1 MTYVIIYHILIF
13 GVFILRNNVID
24 NIRGLCLLGV
34 IGIHVGSIAQSTNSF
49 WLYTLLEVL
58 SRYSV
63 PTFFFVSGYG
73 LFCSDKKLLALARGE
88 TATDSFS
95 YLSFIPKRLKS
106 SGLPYVSWSYFY
118 QLYFWKMVGYI
129 PLSLSEQ
136 FFVMFFGLSCYHLY
150 FMVILIVFY
159 LTHPLWRALM
169 ALLLRTSLVGGMS
182 ILFLLQ
188 LVLYYYSSHNHIN
201 PDSWLPFLKNLYV
214 FRLNYIPLYYLFIY
228 MLGGI
233 MALYWSQTKAL
244 LQKHFW
250 AIVGFYLASILYI
263 EGSTYYSFNYENY
276 DLLSLAFTYHQ
287 LCPQGLVYTTAS
299 ILFFCAVLQRWQDK
313 FDTTDVNNC
322 ENISSHNNLW
332 QTVQQLIYRAIQILT
347 KYSMLM
353 YFLHPLFLDLMT
365 NYFTNHGIVMTVK
378 KVALA
383 YWVLVIVTLLASIL
397 LEHIFKKVKFLKLL
411 FMGKY

>member
-1 MTYVIIYHILIF
+1 M
-13 GVFILRNNVID
+13 RNNVID

-34 IGIHVGSIAQSTNSF
+34 IGIHVGSLAQPAGNF
-49 WLYTLLEVL
+49 WLYTMLEVL

-73 LFCSDKKLLALARGE
+73 LFCSDKKLLALAKGE
-88 TATDSFS
+88 TAPDTFS

-118 QLYFWKMVGYI
+118 QLYFWKMVDYI

-169 ALLLRTSLVGGMS
+169 ALMLRTSLVGGMS
-182 ILFLLQ
+182 LLFILQ

-201 PDSWLPFLKNLYV
+201 PDAWLPFLKNLYV

-233 MALYWSQTKAL
+233 MALYWEQTKTL
-244 LQKHFW
+244 LQKHFR

-263 EGSTYYSFNYENY
+263 EGSAYYSFNYENY

-299 ILFFCAVLQRWQDK
+299 ILFFCAMLQRWEDSNSQ
-313 FDTTDVNNC
+313 
-322 ENISSHNNLW
+322 NL
-332 QTVQQLIYRAIQILT
+332 IFKSIQVLT

-353 YFLHPLFLDLMT
+353 YFLHPLFLDIMT

-378 KVALA
+378 KVVLA
-383 YWVLVIVTLLASIL
+383 YWLLVIITLLASMC
-397 LEHIFKKVKFLKLL
+397 LEHIFKKVKPLKLL
-411 FMGKY
+411 FMGK

>member
-1 MTYVIIYHILIF
+1 M
-13 GVFILRNNVID
+13 RNNVID

-34 IGIHVGSIAQSTNSF
+34 IGIHVGSLAQPAGNF

-73 LFCSDKKLLALARGE
+73 LFCSDKKLLALAKGE
-88 TATDSFS
+88 TAPDSFS
-95 YLSFIPKRLKS
+95 YLSFIPKRLQS

-118 QLYFWKMVGYI
+118 QLYFWKMLGYL

-150 FMVILIVFY
+150 FMVILIMFY

-169 ALLLRTSLVGGMS
+169 AFMLRTSLTGGLS
-182 ILFLLQ
+182 ILFILQ

-214 FRLNYIPLYYLFIY
+214 FRLNYMPLYYLFIY
-228 MLGGI
+228 MLGGS
-233 MALYWSQTKAL
+233 MALYWTQTRVL
-244 LQKHFW
+244 LQKNFW
-250 AIVGFYLASILYI
+250 AIVAFYLTSILYI
-263 EGSTYYSFNYENY
+263 EGSAYYSFNYENY

-287 LCPQGLVYTTAS
+287 LCPQGLIYTTGS
-299 ILFFCAVLQRWQDK
+299 ILFFCAVLQKWEDNHSQ
-313 FDTTDVNNC
+313 
-322 ENISSHNNLW
+322 NL
-332 QTVQQLIYRAIQILT
+332 IFKAIQILT

-353 YFLHPLFLDLMT
+353 YFLHPVFLDLMT
-365 NYFTNHGIVMTVK
+365 NYFTSHGIVMTVK
-378 KVALA
+378 KVSLA
-383 YWVLVIVTLLASIL
+383 YWVLVIITLLTSMV
-397 LEHIFKKVKFLKLL
+397 LEYVFKKIKPLKLL
-411 FMGKY
+411 FMGK

>member
-1 MTYVIIYHILIF
+1 M
-13 GVFILRNNVID
+13 RNNVID

-34 IGIHVGSIAQSTNSF
+34 IGIHVGSLAQPAGNF
-49 WLYTLLEVL
+49 WLYTMLEVL

-73 LFCSDKKLLALARGE
+73 LFCSDEKLLALARGE
-88 TATDSFS
+88 TAPDSFN

-106 SGLPYVSWSYFY
+106 SGFPYVSWSYFY

-129 PLSLSEQ
+129 PLGLSEQ

-169 ALLLRTSLVGGMS
+169 AFMLRTSLIGGMS
-182 ILFLLQ
+182 ILFVLQ
-188 LVLYYYSSHNHIN
+188 LVLYYFSSHNHLN
-201 PDSWLPFLKNLYV
+201 PDGWLLFLKNLYV

-233 MALYWSQTKAL
+233 MALYWEQTKTL

-250 AIVGFYLASILYI
+250 AIVAFYLASILYI
-263 EGSTYYSFNYENY
+263 EGSAYYSFNYENY

-299 ILFFCAVLQRWQDK
+299 ILFFCAVLQRWED
-313 FDTTDVNNC
+313 NN
-322 ENISSHNNLW
+322 SKNL
-332 QTVQQLIYRAIQILT
+332 IFKAIQVLT

-365 NYFTNHGIVMTVK
+365 NYFSNHGIVMTVK
-378 KVALA
+378 KIVLA
-383 YWVLVIVTLLASIL
+383 YLVLVIVSLLASMV
-397 LEHIFKKVKFLKLL
+397 LEYIFKKVKPLKLL
-411 FMGKY
+411 FMGK

>member
-1 MTYVIIYHILIF
+1 M
-13 GVFILRNNVID
+13 RNNVID

-34 IGIHVGSIAQSTNSF
+34 IGIHVGSIAQPAGNF

-88 TATDSFS
+88 TAPDSFN

-106 SGLPYVSWSYFY
+106 SGFPYVSWSYFY

-136 FFVMFFGLSCYHLY
+136 FFVMCFGLSCYHLY

-169 ALLLRTSLVGGMS
+169 AFMLRTSLIGGMS
-182 ILFLLQ
+182 LLFILQ

-201 PDSWLPFLKNLYV
+201 PDGWLPFLKNLYV

-233 MALYWSQTKAL
+233 MALYWTQTKAL
-244 LQKHFW
+244 LQKYFL
-250 AIVGFYLASILYI
+250 IIIGFYLTSILYI
-263 EGSTYYSFNYENY
+263 EGSAYYSYTYENY
-276 DLLSLAFTYHQ
+276 DLLSLAYTYHQ

-299 ILFFCAVLQRWQDK
+299 ILFFCAVLQSWENK
-313 FDTTDVNNC
+313 FDTTVSNNC
-322 ENISSHNNLW
+322 TDFAMMPNKGPW
-332 QTVQQLIYRAIQILT
+332 QTVQRIIYISIQLLT

-353 YFLHPLFLDLMT
+353 YFIHPLFLDLMT

-378 KVALA
+378 KVVLA
-383 YWVLVIVTLLASIL
+383 YWVLVIVSLLASMV
-397 LEHIFKKVKFLKLL
+397 LEYIFKKVKPLKLL
-411 FMGKY
+411 FMGK

>member
-1 MTYVIIYHILIF
+1 M
-13 GVFILRNNVID
+13 RNNVID

-34 IGIHVGSIAQSTNSF
+34 IGIHVGSLAQPASNF

-73 LFCSDKKLLALARGE
+73 LFCSDKMLLALARGE
-88 TATDSFS
+88 TAPDSFS

-106 SGLPYVSWSYFY
+106 IGLPYVSWSYFY

-169 ALLLRTSLVGGMS
+169 AFMLRTSLVAGMS

-188 LVLYYYSSHNHIN
+188 MILYYYSSHNHIN

-233 MALYWSQTKAL
+233 MALYWTQTKAL

-250 AIVGFYLASILYI
+250 SIVAFYLASILYI
-263 EGSTYYSFNYENY
+263 EGSAYYSFNYENY

-287 LCPQGLVYTTAS
+287 LCPQGLIYTTAS
-299 ILFFCAVLQRWQDK
+299 ILFFCAMLQRWEDSNSQ
-313 FDTTDVNNC
+313 
-322 ENISSHNNLW
+322 NL
-332 QTVQQLIYRAIQILT
+332 IFKSIQVLT

-397 LEHIFKKVKFLKLL
+397 LEYVFKKVKPLKLL
-411 FMGKY
+411 FMGK